1 MAVRAFWVLS
11 PLLVVLAL
19 FLAAGAYL
27 AAAGSP
33 FTGLVMIV
41 GVGVTT
47 WAALMIWLRR

>member
-1 MAVRAFWVLS
+1 MRAFWVLS

-19 FLAAGAYL
+19 FLGAGAYL
-27 AAAGSP
+27 AAVGSP